1 MTMLKRRTVPTKP
14 RFAYAVKRAYE
25 VLAHIGATTLPID
38 PVKIGDFYPEIH
50 IASYTELKENTGEAD
65 PLFFSERNARYE
77 FLESFTHTGKSSHID
92 GETRRIRGRNDFLL
106 VYDDRIG
113 SEYRIR
119 WTIAHELGHIFLGH
133 FTQFDITTVV
143 RGETGTRVHSS
154 LSDKEYGVLEVEAHY
169 FAAAFLVPATVVKK
183 IPCCKTPRGIMDIC
197 AISEDAAIRRLNE
210 LRQLPYGSYETE
222 AILNRNFYNY
232 IKKTNHPNT
241 AVFTPA
247 LDGLPE
253 QYEDYAEYDYWNY
266 VVASIGEREKNTE
279 LRSTLMNSIAL
290 YDDSDMLIIIDT
302 EINKNSADKY
312 GETILCCLKKYGMTP
327 IESFASLS
335 MEALN
340 MLC

>member
-1 MTMLKRRTVPTKP
+1 MLKRRAVPTKP

-65 PLFFSERNARYE
+65 PLFFSERNARYD
-77 FLESFTHTGKSSHID
+77 FLESFAHTGKSCHID
-92 GETRRIRGRNDFLL
+92 GETRRIRGKNDFLL

-133 FTQFDITTVV
+133 FTQFDITAVV

-154 LSDKEYGVLEVEAHY
+154 LSDNEYGVLEVEAHY
-169 FAAAFLVPATVVKK
+169 FAAAFLVPAAVVKK
-183 IPCCKTPRGIMDIC
+183 IPCCQTVQGIMDVC
-197 AISEDAAIRRLNE
+197 SISEDAAIRRLNE
-210 LRQLPYGSYETE
+210 LRQLPYANYETE

-232 IKKTNHPNT
+232 IKNMNHPITVAFN
-241 AVFTPA
+241 PN

-266 VVASIGEREKNTE
+266 VVASIGEREKYSE
-279 LRSTLMNSIAL
+279 LHSTLINSIAL

-302 EINKNSADKY
+302 EINKNRANKHS
-312 GETILCCLKKYGMTP
+312 ETILYCLKKYGMTR
-327 IESFASLS
+327 IEGFSSLS
-335 MEALN
+335 MESLN